1 MSHTSLNPEEAT
13 KFLLASYTPLTHVS
27 ASAIQCFHDC
37 ERKFFDRYVLKEREP
52 GTDATDLGTA
62 IHDVLESYVRDG
74 KAIDQDT
81 PEGRIAAGAL
91 PYIPAPNTPS
101 IACEISL
108 DELPL
113 RDPCAL
119 PFKGF
124 IDLLDTRGA
133 IPVLTDYKTS
143 SNLKKYAKK
152 PEELKTNLQLVI
164 YATHVFDNYPCDVL
178 ELRHIYLQTKGETG
192 GAPAT
197 SGPNSLEVGSK
208 APTVSVKGSAFPSNP
223 VGVCL
228 EVKALITREEAK
240 AFFDNNVRPVVKAML
255 EASQGKAS
263 TLKKNMSFCFS
274 YGQACSAYSSCSNPN
289 REVQLSPEM
298 QKLIENLKGNNYED

>member
-1 MSHTSLNPEEAT
+1 MSHTSLTQEEAT

-164 YATHVFDNYPCDVL
+164 YAAHVFDNYPCDVL

-192 GAPAT
+192 
-197 SGPNSLEVGSK
+197 
-208 APTVSVKGSAFPSNP
+208 
-223 VGVCL
+223 GVCL

-255 EASQGKAS
+255 EASQSKAS

-274 YGQACSAYSSCSNPN
+274 YGQACSAWASCSNPN

-298 QKLIENLKGNNYED
+298 QRLIESLRENNYED

>member
-1 MSHTSLNPEEAT
+1 MSHTSLTQEEAT

-164 YATHVFDNYPCDVL
+164 YAAHVFDNYPCDVL

-197 SGPNSLEVGSK
+197 SGPNSLEV
-208 APTVSVKGSAFPSNP
+208 
-223 VGVCL
+223 
-228 EVKALITREEAK
+228 KALITREEAK

-255 EASQGKAS
+255 ESSQGKAS